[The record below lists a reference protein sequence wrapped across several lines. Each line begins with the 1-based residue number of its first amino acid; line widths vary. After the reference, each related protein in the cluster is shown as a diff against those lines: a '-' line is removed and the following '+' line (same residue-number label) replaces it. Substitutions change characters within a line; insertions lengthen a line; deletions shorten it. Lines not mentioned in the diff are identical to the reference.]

1 MTVPG
6 NRGLGCP
13 ANAPSSF
20 SFFSF
25 QVRQTVQATSYSL
38 GAGAVVAPVV
48 ALARQVTSHA
58 ALVPLGSC
66 QSHVRLSPAPVR
78 YLEWRFRKATWTTV
92 DRHSNGLHRASAF
105 SAREAKSI
113 SSSTAASFR
122 PRCHLPGACPTPFL
136 TLPALRGAGGGV
148 AAGPRELWGAGWRK
162 PPSGSRRSDSVLI
175 PSISLPSSMQVLDVL
190 VLPTP
195 IMGGQYPGQRQ

>member
-1 MTVPG
+1 MPPCCPMTVPG
-6 NRGLGCP
+6 NKGLGFP
-13 ANAPSSF
+13 ANVPSSF

-38 GAGAVVAPVV
+38 DAGAVVAPVV

-58 ALVPLGSC
+58 ALIPLGSC
-66 QSHVRLSPAPVR
+66 QSHVLGYPLRP

-105 SAREAKSI
+105 SAREAESI

-122 PRCHLPGACPTPFL
+122 HRCHLPL
-136 TLPALRGAGGGV
+136 HV
-148 AAGPRELWGAGWRK
+148 H
-162 PPSGSRRSDSVLI
+162 VL
-175 PSISLPSSMQVLDVL
+175 SLPSRPCADPEAALLLGLGGLGRWMAPAPFRF
-190 VLPTP
+190 PT
-195 IMGGQYPGQRQ
+195 IRQCSDS